1 MFNMKEKKVS
11 VIITAFKEPKT
22 IGKAITQ
29 MAKQKIAN
37 EIIVVAPD
45 KETLSEAKKLRK
57 YYKEIVLLKDP
68 GEGKPAALNLAVKK
82 AKSNILVLTD
92 GDVYVSDSSLEHL
105 INRFQDKKIG
115 AVSGHPVSISDKN
128 NMLGY
133 WGYVLSSIADDLRK
147 DSIKKSKRIFCSG
160 YLFAIRKELFP
171 KLAPEIL
178 SEDGYISHKVYEN
191 NYSIDYSSESKV
203 FVKYPDNF
211 NDWIK
216 QKRRSVGGY
225 NQIKNLLGVNIRS
238 FGQESSSFFKL
249 FKYVNSI
256 KEMYF
261 LFMLFVARVYLWIM
275 IYLDINIR
283 KKSHKDIWVRIESTK

>member
-1 MFNMKEKKVS
+1 MKNSKIT

-22 IGKAITQ
+22 IGKAIIQ
-29 MAKQKIAN
+29 LAKQKIAN

-45 KETLSEAKKLRK
+45 DDTLSEAKKLK
-57 YYKEIVLLKDP
+57 KDFKEIILLKDP
-68 GEGKPAALNLAVKK
+68 GQGKPVALNLAVKR
-82 AKSNILVLTD
+82 AKGNILVLTD
-92 GDVYVSDSSLEHL
+92 GDVYVSDNSLKYL
-105 INRFQDKKIG
+105 VTKFQNQKIG

-128 NMLGY
+128 EMLGY
-133 WGYVLSSIADDLRK
+133 WGYVLSSVANDLRI
-147 DSIKKSKRIFCSG
+147 DSIKKEKRIFCSG

-178 SEDGYISHKVYEN
+178 SEDGYISHKVYEKK
-191 NYSIDYSSESKV
+191 YIIDYSPNSEV
-203 FVKYPDNF
+203 YVKYPDNF

-225 NQIKNLLGVNIRS
+225 NQIKKLLGVNIRS

-256 KEMYF
+256 KDIYF
-261 LFMLFVARVYLWIM
+261 IFALFFARIYLWM
-275 IYLDINIR
+275 LIYLDINIR
-283 KKSHKDIWVRIESTK
+283 KKSHKDIWLRIESTK

>member
-1 MFNMKEKKVS
+1 MEKDKVS
-11 VIITAFKEPKT
+11 IIITAFKEPKT

-29 MAKQKIAN
+29 LAKQKIAN
-37 EIIVVAPD
+37 EIIIVAPD
-45 KETLSEAKKLRK
+45 EETLLEAKKLKK
-57 YYKEIVLLKDP
+57 YFKEIVLLKDP

-82 AKSNILVLTD
+82 AKGNILVLTD
-92 GDVYVSDSSLEHL
+92 GDVYVSDNSLKSL
-105 INRFQDKKIG
+105 IEKFSNKKIG

-128 NMLGY
+128 KMLGY
-133 WGYVLSSIADDLRK
+133 WGYILSSIADDLRK
-147 DSIKKSKRIFCSG
+147 DSIKKGKRIFCSG
-160 YLFAIRKELFP
+160 YLFAIKKDLFP

-178 SEDGYISHKVYEN
+178 SEDGYISHKVYEKK
-191 NYSIDYSSESKV
+191 YIIDYSSESKV

-238 FGQESSSFFKL
+238 FSQESSSFFKL

-261 LFMLFVARVYLWIM
+261 LFTLFFARVYLWIM